1 MPPSPLSRVR
11 KICLGFPEAHEVEA
25 WEAPTFRLNNKL
37 FAMYEGANSGH
48 GNGQPA
54 VWIKSTAINQEL
66 LIARDAKRFFS
77 PPYVGPSGWIGVRLG
92 GRVSWRLVAM
102 LLRDGYDL
110 LVASGAATRARTKR
124 PRSKRAPR
132 IIRHGT
138 R

>member
-37 FAMYEGANSGH
+37 FAMYESANSGH

-54 VWIKSTAINQEL
+54 VWIKSTAVNQEL

-77 PPYVGPSGWIGVRLG
+77 PPYVGSSGWVGVRLG
-92 GRVSWRLVAM
+92 GRVSWKLVAM
-102 LLRDGYDL
+102 LLRDGYEL
-110 LVASGAATRARTKR
+110 LAEKVRPKRSTTKAPAKRASSRRKR
-124 PRSKRAPR
+124 P
-132 IIRHGT
+132 
-138 R
+138 